1 MFYTVPVTTQ
11 WNIFTYH
18 SFPVSTMEVIA
29 SLIFIKNFLCAK
41 SDTLFISTSLPLYH
55 SLIQRRFAF
64 PLKIP
69 PSLFFIYLFIIITVI
84 ITIAYYYYYFY
95 YQYRCYFYHHCYLN
109 LSINNYLIVLLFNSL
124 LLLLLLLLLLVLSF
138 IIIIIWFI
146 ILFLHGM
153 LVKCRVYNRTIN
165 TMTRKHLFDCH
176 GMEGLV

>member
-1 MFYTVPVTTQ
+1 MKYNSNKNLSWKNKTRGIYETFWRWFYPLPQLYTIIVLHFWIMFCTVPVTTQ

-69 PSLFFIYLFIIITVI
+69 PSLFFIYLFIIITVV

-95 YQYRCYFYHHCYLN
+95 YQYRCYFYHHCY
-109 LSINNYLIVLLFNSL
+109 
-124 LLLLLLLLLLVLSF
+124 
-138 IIIIIWFI
+138 
-146 ILFLHGM
+146 
-153 LVKCRVYNRTIN
+153 
-165 TMTRKHLFDCH
+165 
-176 GMEGLV
+176 